1 MGTSQTSRKRTT
13 QKYPCSLARPCLSTL
28 MACSASKRA
37 QKMNPKYLCMSL
49 PPSPPSFFNIYS
61 YFSLLPK
68 ISVKRE
74 AMPVHVDGMSALKRA
89 PIMKSFIP
97 FSFFF
102 FFSSPHTRRDL
113 LLCLVLSSFLYLIFY
128 AACKFSNV

>member
-1 MGTSQTSRKRTT
+1 MSNPHGYITDVKEENDPKISVFTREAMPVHFDGMFRIKKGTENESEIPL
-13 QKYPCSLARPCLSTL
+13 YVPPPLPSL
-28 MACSASKRA
+28 
-37 QKMNPKYLCMSL
+37 
-49 PPSPPSFFNIYS
+49 FFYIYS

-97 FSFFF
+97 FLSFFSF
-102 FFSSPHTRRDL
+102 PHHTEEIYSFVSFSPL
-113 LLCLVLSSFLYLIFY
+113 
-128 AACKFSNV
+128 FST